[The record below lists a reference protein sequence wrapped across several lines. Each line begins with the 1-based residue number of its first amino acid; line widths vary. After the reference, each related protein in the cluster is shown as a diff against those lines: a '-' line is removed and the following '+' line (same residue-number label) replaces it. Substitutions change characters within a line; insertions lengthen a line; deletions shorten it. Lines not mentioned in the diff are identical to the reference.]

1 MKPMNN
7 KLQWRSKMQLNKHLR
22 TVCSTYQMPKE
33 FSYYLLNR
41 TTTIETLTDLLDLA
55 SQISLYSLD
64 TENDSRKNRP
74 ALIQIE
80 FVNDEHAIVILVELF
95 HLPPPDTHLF
105 HGFIS
110 LFQSILSSKNTIQTW
125 GNLTDELS
133 PFTIYGLFNGEN
145 IQRSVNRN
153 VQDLFKSWY
162 NEKHPHLLACL
173 MHRSIDT
180 TYENFF
186 PNDSY
191 ENNDQIDVVTQ
202 DDYRRCLCIE
212 RPYKFPTGLWSLQL
226 AMAYTT
232 GQFLDKSNTISAWGL
247 GLDRSLE
254 GEKAKFKERHR
265 LNKLTYAVNDCFAVT
280 KLARIIK
287 QPQHPECL
295 QRHQLR
301 SMLTS
306 LEQRKKQQQ

>member
-1 MKPMNN
+1 MNN
-7 KLQWRSKMQLNKHLR
+7 KLHWRSKMQLNQHLR
-22 TVCSTYQMPKE
+22 AVCSTYQMPEE

-41 TTTIETLTDLLDLA
+41 TTAKETLTDLLDLA

-64 TENDSRKNRP
+64 TENDARKNRP

-95 HLPPPDTHLF
+95 HLPPSDTHLF

-110 LFQSILSSKNTIQTW
+110 LFQSIFSSKNTIQTW
-125 GNLTDELS
+125 GKLIDELL
-133 PFTIYGLFNGEN
+133 PFTIYGLFNGAD
-145 IQRSVNRN
+145 IKQPVNMN
-153 VQDLFKSWY
+153 VQDVFKSWY

-173 MHRSIDT
+173 MHRSIET

-186 PNDSY
+186 PNDSH

-212 RPYKFPTGLWSLQL
+212 RPYKFPSALWSLQL
-226 AMAYTT
+226 AIAYTT

-247 GLDRSLE
+247 GLDRSLQRE
-254 GEKAKFKERHR
+254 RKKFKERHR

-280 KLARIIK
+280 KLARIIA
-287 QPQHPECL
+287 QPQHPESL
-295 QRHQLR
+295 PRHQLR
-301 SMLTS
+301 LMLTS
-306 LEQRKKQQQ
+306 LLSNRRKKQNHE